1 MTDFDMIKQLY
12 KSSKNEKIEP
22 NKLFLNTVL
31 EASIRTD
38 DSELIYNSLKD
49 FIEIKQEPHQRLVN
63 LLNNI
68 KHIPDRLFVLLREN
82 FGFSG

>member
-1 MTDFDMIKQLY
+1 M
-12 KSSKNEKIEP
+12 
-22 NKLFLNTVL
+22 FLNTVL

-38 DSELIYNSLKD
+38 DSDLIYNSLKD
-49 FIEIKQEPHQRLVN
+49 FIAIKQEPHVRLVN

-68 KHIPDRLFVLLREN
+68 LHIPDRLFVLLREN